1 MIFCHFFNGFYTI
14 PENTERNYWF
24 IKTHYLL
31 SSNLLAYFIENAS
44 PLMLFKVNKH
54 NELKKQQLDN
64 NNKNIWV
71 DCY

>member
-14 PENTERNYWF
+14 PENIERNYWF

-64 NNKNIWV
+64 NNKNTWV